1 MLPPSVVLIPIT
13 SLSNWL
19 IPCSH
24 DSGSPF
30 KLTKALKISFPTLFK
45 SSSTTNSFFFKMF
58 FSYRALFKSYFMI
71 SFSYFKCWSLTL
83 KISTEFISSEHWCR
97 RLSFSIIPFHKTMF
111 RLQSCSFNSKFYPSR
126 SRTTL
131 ANCSTSNLWFWSILW
146 KLFMS
151 IITVF
156 NFQAWL

>member
-1 MLPPSVVLIPIT
+1 MSKLIVGNWKMNGTITLVDAFLDFVNEDNVVI
-13 SLSNWL
+13 
-19 IPCSH
+19 
-24 DSGSPF
+24 G
-30 KLTKALKISFPTLFK
+30 FPTLFI

-156 NFQAWL
+156 NFQA